1 MKKKVLAI
9 MLVAM
14 SIMLISA
21 CGKKEKL
28 YEIPDLSQYKTDYV
42 GDSSN
47 VINIVSGQ
55 EYPEG
60 YSYDSIEIQS
70 ETEPY
75 GLTVFLKDEPSAVK
89 LEDQLQVNADMAHIV
104 FKALRHGIARAD
116 ILGDLFEHSARALV
130 AALRGDHLHAAHHA
144 QPRGENDGKLRA
156 EQRQFLVLEPE
167 ADGLIQR
174 VPALLHRL
182 DLGDEGTGVAQLGDR
197 LELVVGTDD
206 AGDLRPVDR
215 LALVAVCRHVLSPA
229 LRFFPKI
236 NTVMFEFYF
245 VIVYDDPIAVN
256 RPRWC

>member
-75 GLTVFLKDEPSAVK
+75 GLTVFLKDEPPASRI
-89 LEDQLQVNADMAHIV
+89 EDELQVNADMTFDLIGN
-104 FKALRHGIARAD
+104 LETLDYRIAD
-116 ILGDLFEHSARALV
+116 SKEI
-130 AALRGDHLHAAHHA
+130 
-144 QPRGENDGKLRA
+144 
-156 EQRQFLVLEPE
+156 
-167 ADGLIQR
+167 
-174 VPALLHRL
+174 
-182 DLGDEGTGVAQLGDR
+182 
-197 LELVVGTDD
+197 
-206 AGDLRPVDR
+206 
-215 LALVAVCRHVLSPA
+215 
-229 LRFFPKI
+229 
-236 NTVMFEFYF
+236 
-245 VIVYDDPIAVN
+245 IASYE
-256 RPRWC
+256 R

>member
-75 GLTVFLKDEPSAVK
+75 GLTVFLFFHTPKST
-89 LEDQLQVNADMAHIV
+89 LLTSQL
-104 FKALRHGIARAD
+104 
-116 ILGDLFEHSARALV
+116 
-130 AALRGDHLHAAHHA
+130 
-144 QPRGENDGKLRA
+144 
-156 EQRQFLVLEPE
+156 
-167 ADGLIQR
+167 
-174 VPALLHRL
+174 
-182 DLGDEGTGVAQLGDR
+182 T
-197 LELVVGTDD
+197 
-206 AGDLRPVDR
+206 
-215 LALVAVCRHVLSPA
+215 
-229 LRFFPKI
+229 
-236 NTVMFEFYF
+236 
-245 VIVYDDPIAVN
+245 
-256 RPRWC
+256 

>member
-55 EYPEG
+55 AYPAG

-75 GLTVFLKDEPSAVK
+75 GLTVFLKDELSASRI
-89 LEDQLQVNADMAHIV
+89 EDELQVNADMTFDLIGN
-104 FKALRHGIARAD
+104 LETLDYRIAD
-116 ILGDLFEHSARALV
+116 SKEI
-130 AALRGDHLHAAHHA
+130 
-144 QPRGENDGKLRA
+144 
-156 EQRQFLVLEPE
+156 
-167 ADGLIQR
+167 
-174 VPALLHRL
+174 
-182 DLGDEGTGVAQLGDR
+182 
-197 LELVVGTDD
+197 
-206 AGDLRPVDR
+206 
-215 LALVAVCRHVLSPA
+215 
-229 LRFFPKI
+229 
-236 NTVMFEFYF
+236 
-245 VIVYDDPIAVN
+245 IASYE
-256 RPRWC
+256 R

>member
-9 MLVAM
+9 MLVAV

-55 EYPEG
+55 EYPAG

-89 LEDQLQVNADMAHIV
+89 LEDELQVNADMTFDLIGNLGTIDYKTADSKEI
-104 FKALRHGIARAD
+104 IASYER
-116 ILGDLFEHSARALV
+116 FQCNKQKQ
-130 AALRGDHLHAAHHA
+130 GDHGAAS
-144 QPRGENDGKLRA
+144 
-156 EQRQFLVLEPE
+156 LETE
-167 ADGLIQR
+167 LFTDDRKDKVCLGLQN
-174 VPALLHRL
+174 
-182 DLGDEGTGVAQLGDR
+182 
-197 LELVVGTDD
+197 VVSVFYGTDLICFIPFSVELSRTD
-206 AGDLRPVDR
+206 GRYGVKL
-215 LALVAVCRHVLSPA
+215 LVCFL
-229 LRFFPKI
+229 I
-236 NTVMFEFYF
+236 F
-245 VIVYDDPIAVN
+245 VFIRI
-256 RPRWC
+256 

>member
-1 MKKKVLAI
+1 

-75 GLTVFLKDEPSAVK
+75 GLTVFLKDESSAVK
-89 LEDQLQVNADMAHIV
+89 LEDELQVNADMTFDLIGNLGTIDYKTADSKEI
-104 FKALRHGIARAD
+104 IASYER
-116 ILGDLFEHSARALV
+116 
-130 AALRGDHLHAAHHA
+130 
-144 QPRGENDGKLRA
+144 
-156 EQRQFLVLEPE
+156 
-167 ADGLIQR
+167 
-174 VPALLHRL
+174 
-182 DLGDEGTGVAQLGDR
+182 
-197 LELVVGTDD
+197 
-206 AGDLRPVDR
+206 
-215 LALVAVCRHVLSPA
+215 
-229 LRFFPKI
+229 
-236 NTVMFEFYF
+236 
-245 VIVYDDPIAVN
+245 
-256 RPRWC
+256 